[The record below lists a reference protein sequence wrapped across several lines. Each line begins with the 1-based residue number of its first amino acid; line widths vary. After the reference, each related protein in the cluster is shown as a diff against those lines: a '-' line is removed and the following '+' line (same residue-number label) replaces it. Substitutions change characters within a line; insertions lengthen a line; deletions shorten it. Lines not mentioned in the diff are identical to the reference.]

1 MVQHFFDSIIMLRF
15 GKIKVVK
22 EEFYGA
28 KNPINIWDVNVTN
41 IIISKLLETKNK
53 NCIWLET

>member
-1 MVQHFFDSIIMLRF
+1 MLRF

-41 IIISKLLETKNK
+41 IIISKLLKTKNK
-53 NCIWLET
+53 SCI

>member
-22 EEFYGA
+22 EKFYGA
-28 KNPINIWDVNVTN
+28 KNQINIWDVKVAN
-41 IIISKLLETKNK
+41 IITSKLVETKNK